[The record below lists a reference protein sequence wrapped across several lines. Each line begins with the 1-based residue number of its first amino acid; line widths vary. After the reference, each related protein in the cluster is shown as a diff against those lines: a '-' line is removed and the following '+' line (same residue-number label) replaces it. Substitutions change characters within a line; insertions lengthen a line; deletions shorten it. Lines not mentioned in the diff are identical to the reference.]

1 MDINKTFKFIQN
13 IYDTYNISHSLIVY
27 DKDTCPFQFI
37 EQLHNL
43 LKVNDYPVYVL
54 EDFPINIVEYEH
66 KYRMFIL
73 EKNTFHEFVK
83 IKDNDISNISVIF
96 CFSPFILQEINKT
109 MTDIND
115 GKSVHLF
122 SC

>member
-27 DKDTCPFQFI
+27 DKDTYPFQYI
-37 EQLHNL
+37 EQLQNL
-43 LKVNDYPVYVL
+43 LKVHDYPVYVL